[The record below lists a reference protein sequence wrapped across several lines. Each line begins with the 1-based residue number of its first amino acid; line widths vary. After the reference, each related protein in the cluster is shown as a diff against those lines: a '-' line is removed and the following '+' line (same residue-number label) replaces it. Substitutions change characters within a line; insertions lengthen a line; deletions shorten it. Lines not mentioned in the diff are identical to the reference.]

1 MSAMNDPRLDHQ
13 IREFERCVI
22 ERDAGAAENV
32 LAPAFALVLVHPVPV
47 VMPRSRW
54 LEVLSDYVVH
64 EWVVE
69 EHRLDDDG
77 SGCAALLQRVRLRAT
92 VLGEDR
98 SGPLVISDVWR
109 RREDSWRIW
118 RRNSTPLSAGAMP
131 GR

>member
-1 MSAMNDPRLDHQ
+1 M
-13 IREFERCVI
+13 REFERCVI
-22 ERDAGAAENV
+22 ERDVGAAENV
-32 LAPAFALVLVHPVPV
+32 LAADFALVLVHPVPA

-54 LEVLSDYVVH
+54 LEVLGDYVVH

-77 SGCAALLQRVRLRAT
+77 NGCAALLQRVRLRAT

-109 RREDSWRIW
+109 RREGSWRIW
-118 RRNSTPLSAGAMP
+118 RRHSTPLSAGAMP